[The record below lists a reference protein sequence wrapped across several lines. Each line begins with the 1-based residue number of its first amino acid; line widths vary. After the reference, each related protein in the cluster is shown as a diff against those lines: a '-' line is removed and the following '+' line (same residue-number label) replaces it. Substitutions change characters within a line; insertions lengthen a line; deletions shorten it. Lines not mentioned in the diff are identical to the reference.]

1 MGETSSA
8 PLITWSRDFPA
19 LREQAREARRFLA
32 SLLNGHPAAD
42 DAVLCLSELV
52 ANACLHSRSR
62 QPGGQ
67 FTVRV
72 QTCGLWLRVE
82 VSDQGGPW
90 TTPAKDDHGQNGRGL
105 QIVGQ
110 LTRTWGRTGNPSTGW
125 TTWFEIGGPPVPRTV
140 QPAPRAA
147 SQRWTTVI
155 NGRQLQRL
163 RRQYG
168 LSQEELA
175 GKAGISRSTVARLER
190 HACTA
195 CRSRTLARLAAT
207 LGQQP
212 AALTP
217 GEPDPA
223 LPAHARTPPKQPP
236 AAHNRCTATKISTGK
251 RARMVSRETRQW

>member
-1 MGETSSA
+1 MRETFSA

-19 LREQAREARRFLA
+19 QPQQAREARHFLA
-32 SLLNGHPAAD
+32 SLIDGHPDAD

-52 ANACLHSRSR
+52 TNACLHSRSR
-62 QPGGQ
+62 RPGGQ
-67 FTVRV
+67 FTVRI
-72 QTCGLWLRVE
+72 QTCGPDLRVE

-90 TTPAKDDHGQNGRGL
+90 ANPTNDDHEQNGRGL

-110 LTRTWGRTGNPSTGW
+110 LTRAWGRTGNPSIGW
-125 TTWFEIGGPPVPRTV
+125 TTWFEIGGPPTPRTV
-140 QPAPRAA
+140 PPASRAA

-155 NGRQLQRL
+155 DGHRLRRL
-163 RRQYG
+163 RRQHS

-175 GKAGISRSTVARLER
+175 AKAGISQATVARLER
-190 HACTA
+190 HACIT

-217 GEPDPA
+217 ASEAEHP
-223 LPAHARTPPKQPP
+223 R
-236 AAHNRCTATKISTGK
+236 
-251 RARMVSRETRQW
+251 

>member
-1 MGETSSA
+1 MRETSSA

-19 LREQAREARRFLA
+19 LPEQAREARRFLA
-32 SLLNGHPAAD
+32 SLLDGHPAAG

-52 ANACLHSRSR
+52 TNSCLHSRSR

-72 QTCGLWLRVE
+72 QTCGPRLRVE

-90 TTPAKDDHGQNGRGL
+90 ATPTKDDQDQNGRGL

-125 TTWFEIGGPPVPRTV
+125 TTWFEIGGPPAQRTV
-140 QPAPRAA
+140 PPASRAA
-147 SQRWTTVI
+147 SQRWITVI
-155 NGRQLQRL
+155 NGRQVRRL

-175 GKAGISRSTVARLER
+175 AKAGISQSTVARLDLLTELR
-190 HACTA
+190 DV
-195 CRSRTLARLAAT
+195 AAAQKADRP
-207 LGQQP
+207 GP
-212 AALTP
+212 PVAALT
-217 GEPDPA
+217 GM
-223 LPAHARTPPKQPP
+223 
-236 AAHNRCTATKISTGK
+236 S
-251 RARMVSRETRQW
+251 